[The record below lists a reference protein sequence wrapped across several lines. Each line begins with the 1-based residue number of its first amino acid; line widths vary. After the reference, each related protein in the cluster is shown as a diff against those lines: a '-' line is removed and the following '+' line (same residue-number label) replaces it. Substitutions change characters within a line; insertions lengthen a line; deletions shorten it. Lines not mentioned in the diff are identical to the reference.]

1 MSLFFH
7 QRATTATT
15 TTNITATTA
24 NTTTTTDT
32 AARTV
37 EFFIKKIEKP
47 QDMPSLL
54 TQKLGFSTDLTALD
68 CHDN

>member
-37 EFFIKKIEKP
+37 EFFIKKNRKTPRHTISTHTKTR
-47 QDMPSLL
+47 LL
-54 TQKLGFSTDLTALD
+54 
-68 CHDN
+68 N